1 MEKNTRKNEKD
12 IQEIVAKNPSL
23 LGELGELKL
32 QERER
37 RYPNGTILDLLFS
50 SANDNNIQYLV
61 EIQLGELNT
70 DHIGR
75 ICNYYI
81 MEKKETPNKK
91 NIPVV
96 IAENASKYV
105 DYINELKNIF
115 PSLIVM
121 EMDIEKLKFNI
132 VNISD
137 AIKNINYEKVTREIF
152 EKNNKKNN
160 INIFNRLCDIFNQI
174 TTDYKLTYG
183 INNKVTLKGK
193 YTKNF
198 ISFRLHQEAV
208 RTIVTINETNYWDS
222 KLNLFGNVKVK
233 SNKGYTLTISDDT
246 LKNTNN
252 VKIIEELFQEAYDN
266 MK

>member
-23 LGELGELKL
+23 LGLGELKL

-37 RYPNGTILDLLFS
+37 RYKDGTILDLLF
-50 SANDNNIQYLV
+50 NGVNNAQYLV
-61 EIQLGELNT
+61 EIQLGDIDA
-70 DHIGR
+70 DHITR
-75 ICNYYI
+75 IENYYE
-81 MEKKETPNKK
+81 MEKEETPNKK
-91 NIPVV
+91 IIPVI
-96 IAENASKYV
+96 IAEDVNKY
-105 DYINELKNIF
+105 LKI
-115 PSLIVM
+115 LLKRTKDIQLVIIK
-121 EMDIEKLKFNI
+121 MDVEKLKFNI
-132 VNISD
+132 VDISN
-137 AIKNINYEKVTREIF
+137 AIKNTNYEIVDRETF

-183 INNKVTLKGK
+183 TNNKVTLKGK

-198 ISFRLHQEAV
+198 ISFRLHQGAV

-233 SNKGYTLTISDDT
+233 SNKGYTLTISDNT

>member
-1 MEKNTRKNEKD
+1 MKF
-12 IQEIVAKNPSL
+12 
-23 LGELGELKL
+23 LK
-32 QERER
+32 
-37 RYPNGTILDLLFS
+37 
-50 SANDNNIQYLV
+50 
-61 EIQLGELNT
+61 
-70 DHIGR
+70 
-75 ICNYYI
+75 
-81 MEKKETPNKK
+81 
-91 NIPVV
+91 
-96 IAENASKYV
+96 
-105 DYINELKNIF
+105 
-115 PSLIVM
+115 
-121 EMDIEKLKFNI
+121 
-132 VNISD
+132 
-137 AIKNINYEKVTREIF
+137 
-152 EKNNKKNN
+152 KNNKKNN

-183 INNKVTLKGK
+183 INNTVTLKGK
-193 YTKNF
+193 YTTNF